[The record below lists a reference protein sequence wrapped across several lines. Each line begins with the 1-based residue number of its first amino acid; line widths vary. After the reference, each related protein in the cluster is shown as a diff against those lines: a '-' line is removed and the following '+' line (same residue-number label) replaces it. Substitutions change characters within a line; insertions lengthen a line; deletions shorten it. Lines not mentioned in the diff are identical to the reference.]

1 MSKSRRLCIEEILK
15 DLQNLFDQK
24 EDKQVQDL
32 INKNHTEAFRQMCY
46 YQSYLDKK
54 DNTNMMQSEYLKFKG
69 IYLCYKDPKI
79 ALLALQKGLLSTKA
93 QKGIIHHFLYNNTTA
108 FFRRKG
114 YFKKKPIRITD
125 NTHNR

>member
-24 EDKQVQDL
+24 EDKQVQDM
-32 INKNHTEAFRQMCY
+32 IDKNHTEAFRQMCY

-54 DNTNMMQSEYLKFKG
+54 ENTNMMKSEYLKFKG

-79 ALLALQKGLLSTKA
+79 ALLALQKEILNKSSGGILKKELSIIFCITIQLLFSDKR
-93 QKGIIHHFLYNNTTA
+93 GILKRNQSE
-108 FFRRKG
+108 
-114 YFKKKPIRITD
+114 
-125 NTHNR
+125 

>member
-32 INKNHTEAFRQMCY
+32 IDKNHTEAFRQMCY

-54 DNTNMMQSEYLKFKG
+54 ENTNMMKSEYLKFKG
-69 IYLCYKDPKI
+69 IYLCYKDSVVFLNFLIFQNKFQYLFCIFGLINIPKNI
-79 ALLALQKGLLSTKA
+79 
-93 QKGIIHHFLYNNTTA
+93 FLKFFCRA
-108 FFRRKG
+108 RFFRLS
-114 YFKKKPIRITD
+114 
-125 NTHNR
+125 